1 MMILVRKI
9 CLIKIIQKDYTLE
22 ILLKKTLNNMSGK
35 KINKKGFKI
44 GQSTNF
50 DKNIVKQLER
60 LISVG
65 ENEKYGQL
73 KTSLI

>member
-1 MMILVRKI
+1 
-9 CLIKIIQKDYTLE
+9 
-22 ILLKKTLNNMSGK
+22 MSDK
-35 KINKKGFKI
+35 KINKKGCKI

-65 ENEKYGQL
+65 ENEKYGPIENFPL
-73 KTSLI
+73 YIFHCTL